1 MDAYDLSFL
10 EAQEIARHV
19 PEAVLIGGWAVWCYN
34 PRLKSRD
41 IDVLVSPRD
50 LWRLEAH
57 LRGRG
62 FSETSGAHLH
72 KRGFRKLHED
82 TSIDVDIYDTVLGP
96 YRVEELLPHSV
107 MKSLG
112 EAPVRALEPTE
123 LLALKAVAAKE
134 RRGSEKGSKDLADL
148 LALLS
153 AEGRTIAWD
162 RIEERVPRK
171 DLKDILRT
179 ALSDY
184 RTASRL
190 YPLPLK
196 EYRAL
201 KRRLDRLGVI

>member
-1 MDAYDLSFL
+1 VDAYDLSFL

-19 PEAVLIGGWAVWCYN
+19 PETVLIGGWAVWCYN

-41 IDVLVSPRD
+41 IDVLVAPQD
-50 LWRLEAH
+50 LWKLEAH

-96 YRVEELLPHSV
+96 YRVEELLPHSAAR
-107 MKSLG
+107 SLG
-112 EAPVRALEPTE
+112 DVPVRTLEPTE
-123 LLALKAVAAKE
+123 LLALKVVAAKD
-134 RRGSEKGSKDLADL
+134 RRGSEKGAKDLADL

-153 AEGRTIAWD
+153 AEGRSVVWD
-162 RIEERVPRK
+162 RIEDRVPRK
-171 DLKDILRT
+171 DLRDVLRT

-184 RTASRL
+184 RTTVRL
-190 YPLPLK
+190 YPLPMR
-196 EYRAL
+196 EYKAL
-201 KRRLDRLGVI
+201 KQSLDRLGLL

>member
-41 IDVLVSPRD
+41 IDVLVAPRD

-62 FSETSGAHLH
+62 FSETSGTRLH

-82 TSIDVDIYDTVLGP
+82 TSVDVDIYDTVLGP
-96 YRVEELLPHSV
+96 YRVEELLPHSAA
-107 MKSLG
+107 KALG
-112 EAPVRALEPTE
+112 ETPVGALEPTE
-123 LLALKAVAAKE
+123 LLALKVVAAKD
-134 RRGSEKGSKDLADL
+134 RRGSEKGAKDLADL
-148 LALLS
+148 VALLS
-153 AEGRTIAWD
+153 AEGRSIAWD
-162 RIEERVPRK
+162 RVVDRVPRR
-171 DLKDILRT
+171 DLRDVLRT

-184 RTASRL
+184 QTTVRL
-190 YPLPLK
+190 YPLPLR
-196 EYRAL
+196 EYKAL
-201 KRRLDRLGVI
+201 KRSLDRLGLL

>member
-34 PRLKSRD
+34 PQLKSRD
-41 IDVLVSPRD
+41 IDVLIAPRD
-50 LWRLEAH
+50 LWRLEDH
-57 LRGRG
+57 LLGRG

-96 YRVEELLPHSV
+96 YRVEELLPHSAQ
-107 MKSLG
+107 KPLG
-112 EAPVRALEPTE
+112 DVLVRTLEPTE
-123 LLALKAVAAKE
+123 LLALKVVAAKD

-153 AEGRTIAWD
+153 SEGRSIAWD

-184 RTASRL
+184 RTTSRL
-190 YPLPLK
+190 YPLPMR
-196 EYRAL
+196 EYKAL
-201 KRRLDRLGVI
+201 KRRLDRFGLI